1 MKNRLLLVS
10 SLATALS
17 AMTAG
22 AIPVNITAGGL
33 APVSPNN
40 SPVSNLNFL
49 KQQISLWNPDPN
61 LSIDSTNL
69 SIDSIQG
76 VALNVENLTGTTY
89 NTLPGYQYV
98 VLKFGDNW
106 QAYYLGG
113 AGGTVTSPN
122 QNAFSSARYVPDGG
136 STVMLLGAALSVIA
150 VARRKFGR

>member
-40 SPVSNLNFL
+40 SLDSNVNFL

-61 LSIDSTNL
+61 LSIGS
-69 SIDSIQG
+69 QG

-89 NTLPGYQYV
+89 NFLPGYQYV
-98 VLKFGDNW
+98 VLKAGPNW

-113 AGGTVTSPN
+113 SGGLVSSPTG
-122 QNAFSSARYVPDGG
+122 QGFSSARYVPDGG
-136 STVMLLGAALSVIA
+136 STAMLLGAALSVIA
-150 VARRKFGR
+150 LARRKLGV

>member
-33 APVSPNN
+33 APILPNN
-40 SPVSNLNFL
+40 NPDSNVNFL
-49 KQQISLWNPDPN
+49 KQQISLWDPDPN
-61 LSIDSTNL
+61 LSIGS
-69 SIDSIQG
+69 QG
-76 VALNVENLTGTTY
+76 VALRVENLTGTTY
-89 NTLPGYQYV
+89 NILPGYQYV
-98 VLKFGDNW
+98 VLKVGNNW

-122 QNAFSSARYVPDGG
+122 GNGFSTASYVPDGG

-150 VARRKFGR
+150 VARRKFGG